1 MITLSQLFSSW
12 PVDLGVALAS
22 FGLGLLVKRGIIA
35 KQRKR
40 ILSLEDEMLANHS
53 RILSLEKKLAETSPD
68 KNGVVHDY
76 DLRSARKSDQE
87 RKIS

>member
-1 MITLSQLFSSW
+1 MTTLALLISSW
-12 PVDLGVALAS
+12 PVDLGIAVAS
-22 FGLGLLVKRGIIA
+22 FGLGMLIKRGVIA

-53 RILSLEKKLAETSPD
+53 RILSLEKKLAETNPE
-68 KNGVVHDY
+68 KNGTVHDY
-76 DLRSARKSDQE
+76 DLRATRKTDQE